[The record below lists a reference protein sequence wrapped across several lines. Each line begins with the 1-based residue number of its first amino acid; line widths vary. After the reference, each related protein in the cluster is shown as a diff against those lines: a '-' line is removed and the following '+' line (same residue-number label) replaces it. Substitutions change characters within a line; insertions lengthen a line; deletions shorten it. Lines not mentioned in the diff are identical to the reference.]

1 MDVTGDY
8 HFRIII
14 FTCNCIFAIVALH
27 KKMYT
32 IDFVVDKSLF
42 FWTIM
47 ILYISVTSILL
58 FLLNNQQSVMFHLY
72 SSQYTR
78 IHLYWCMQ

>member
-1 MDVTGDY
+1 
-8 HFRIII
+8 
-14 FTCNCIFAIVALH
+14 
-27 KKMYT
+27 MYT